1 MIGHLIFSIWSTS
14 PHTREFFSNCFNSAV
29 FTRAALVL
37 FIAND
42 LQKLFQSHLHN
53 GCAGRPVRSGVL
65 QLAAQEGERLISL
78 CLIYQILITEVSAFS
93 PLYAFEGWLLLSSAA
108 GSYQWGRQGRQLL
121 LQLLWGGMKS
131 PYSSLLATCT
141 AALFSQRQALQKNE

>member
-14 PHTREFFSNCFNSAV
+14 PGIWSTHQGIFSNCFNSAV

-53 GCAGRPVRSGVL
+53 GCSGRPVRSGAL

-78 CLIYQILITEVSAFS
+78 RLIYQILITRVPAFS
-93 PLYAFEGWLLLSSAA
+93 ALYAVKGLLLLSSAA
-108 GSYQWGRQGRQLL
+108 GSYQRGRQGRQLL
-121 LQLLWGGMKS
+121 LLQVPGEWIPSQLPSGHLHN
-131 PYSSLLATCT
+131 SSV
-141 AALFSQRQALQKNE
+141 

>member
-42 LQKLFQSHLHN
+42 SQKLFQSHLHN
-53 GCAGRPVRSGVL
+53 GCAGRPERSGVL
-65 QLAAQEGERLISL
+65 QLAAQEEERLISL
-78 CLIYQILITEVSAFS
+78 CLIYQILITRVSAFS
-93 PLYAFEGWLLLSSAA
+93 PLDAVKGLLLLSSAA
-108 GSYQWGRQGRQLL
+108 GSYQWGRQGRQQL
-121 LQLLWGGMKS
+121 LQEGIKS
-131 PYSSLLATCT
+131 PCSSLLATCT
-141 AALFSQRQALQKNE
+141 AALSSQMQALQKNG